1 MKICICTD
9 TRPHEGGMTSY
20 MNSISDGLRKLGH
33 RVDILSIFGV
43 SKYRQTN
50 PKLVKITDSI
60 LVNSNWRT
68 LLTYILSKITLFF
81 ILYYHYLKKRY
92 DIIYAVDSA
101 AANVSQLIKIIH
113 KVPIAHNVQSSLVKD
128 LINQKKI
135 TKNSLVY
142 HYFIKEEEKSY
153 QNVNLLIANS
163 SYTKNHIQSTTSNH
177 APSEISRNLVDEELF
192 YPNSKIKE
200 KIKKRF
206 KVPKNKFIIFCPAR
220 LVKRKGV
227 IFPLLALNKLLT
239 ESKDYYL
246 VYAGEGPEKKTLLKL
261 INKNHL
267 NNYVKILDNI
277 PYKKMGQIY
286 NIANVTVVPSITYA
300 GLKEPL
306 GITALEAMA
315 TGTPVIASKI
325 GGLKETIKNKYNGI
339 LVPERDAK
347 SLAQAIKF
355 IKNNPNE
362 GKKLIKNGLK
372 EIKGK
377 YTKIKV
383 AQNLID
389 IFSKY
394 INKSNGSKK

>member
-1 MKICICTD
+1 M
-9 TRPHEGGMTSY
+9 PE
-20 MNSISDGLRKLGH
+20 
-33 RVDILSIFGV
+33 
-43 SKYRQTN
+43 
-50 PKLVKITDSI
+50 
-60 LVNSNWRT
+60 
-68 LLTYILSKITLFF
+68 
-81 ILYYHYLKKRY
+81 
-92 DIIYAVDSA
+92 
-101 AANVSQLIKIIH
+101 
-113 KVPIAHNVQSSLVKD
+113 KD
-128 LINQKKI
+128 QK
-135 TKNSLVY
+135 
-142 HYFIKEEEKSY
+142 
-153 QNVNLLIANS
+153 
-163 SYTKNHIQSTTSNH
+163 
-177 APSEISRNLVDEELF
+177 
-192 YPNSKIKE
+192 
-200 KIKKRF
+200 
-206 KVPKNKFIIFCPAR
+206 
-220 LVKRKGV
+220 
-227 IFPLLALNKLLT
+227 
-239 ESKDYYL
+239 
-246 VYAGEGPEKKTLLKL
+246 KKTLLKL